1 MFSEKDFERLWFLYK
16 TEGEPKGVSINS
28 FCISNNIPY
37 TAFYDWFKKTQKK
50 VVPVEVEGIPE
61 ELIQAGNEEQDV
73 TKGKSK
79 RTSPHKGSIM
89 VTIRTRE
96 GLCIQKKGLDYQGLK
111 TLVLSINGLHNFYY
125 LPELHDMR
133 CKAQRICEI
142 IRGRY
147 HRDPLSGDVYMFM
160 SKDQRKV
167 RMIHYERN
175 AYYLHEKSFIKGYK
189 FMKIE
194 RKDDVTVYK
203 IDWKDLVTIL
213 ETPVITS
220 IKI

>member
-73 TKGKSK
+73 TKGKPK
-79 RTSPHKGSIM
+79 RTTPHKGSIM
-89 VTIRTRE
+89 VTIKTRE

-111 TLVLSINGLHNFYY
+111 TLVEKLEGL
-125 LPELHDMR
+125 
-133 CKAQRICEI
+133 C
-142 IRGRY
+142 
-147 HRDPLSGDVYMFM
+147 
-160 SKDQRKV
+160 
-167 RMIHYERN
+167 
-175 AYYLHEKSFIKGYK
+175 
-189 FMKIE
+189 
-194 RKDDVTVYK
+194 
-203 IDWKDLVTIL
+203 
-213 ETPVITS
+213 
-220 IKI
+220 